1 MSWLL
6 APCVGVLLFF
16 VAHKAQEREP
26 LHPPATVSGPA
37 VEASMSAAP
46 HDLAVALSASVGA
59 PASESSRVNAQG
71 LATGVPGAL
80 GSPEPVM
87 LLVAGAL
94 FCWLAFA
101 RRRSAHV
108 SR

>member
-1 MSWLL
+1 
-6 APCVGVLLFF
+6 LLFF
-16 VAHKAQEREP
+16 VAHKAQERQP
-26 LHPPATVSGPA
+26 LHPRTAVNGSA

-46 HDLAVALSASVGA
+46 HHSAAALSASV
-59 PASESSRVNAQG
+59 ASPTGEASHADAQR
-71 LATGVPGAL
+71 LPSGVPGAL